1 MPSRK
6 LLLLCLAMAS
16 INCGPRSG
24 SRTPCPSLPPVAIDP
39 PATSVDCRVALT
51 APLSSET
58 LAALRA
64 LPRCRTAEGS
74 PMPSADLCWTS
85 GEASLA
91 GTVIA
96 RLLVGDARVRRCLEL
111 AAAAGG
117 VP

>member
-1 MPSRK
+1 
-6 LLLLCLAMAS
+6 
-16 INCGPRSG
+16 
-24 SRTPCPSLPPVAIDP
+24 
-39 PATSVDCRVALT
+39 
-51 APLSSET
+51 
-58 LAALRA
+58 
-64 LPRCRTAEGS
+64 
-74 PMPSADLCWTS
+74 MPSADLCWTS